1 MGARRGVCAHALGG
15 VNPGSVRRSFP
26 CARLFSHKSA
36 EFVSKNISK
45 KLRKNDA
52 ANCFSCGKRTRAVVY
67 SLAIVLALAMVLCM
81 IPAAF
86 ADLNETVSDK
96 SYTLT
101 VYPVDKDGAVVN
113 SAFNR
118 ETNTNSITVKYNY
131 EDLDEVT
138 TGKFTEDKKVALV
151 EVSGFNSNGK
161 DLTDVEVTIDGK
173 NLEVN
178 ELADYVGET
187 GWMNNSQVNFP
198 VELTKAGYTDTY
210 LIEVT
215 GKYEQNGET
224 VNYKETAKITL
235 KLENTA
241 EYKNAKTAT
250 ISKIESKDREMDAY
264 IVGSKIYL
272 DFVTSSA
279 RDMEDAVE
287 ITFKDNNGDL
297 FDAVTW
303 AYQPSSKESDKGA
316 VFAIDEQKLDD
327 SKATYDVNARYCK
340 GTDGYFQ
347 EVVFKLETGSSIYET
362 KEYDVVVRTGIV
374 EADPKGIYFAESTK
388 TIKIGEEYT
397 PVVMGVATNKKVDA
411 DILPGTGTDRQV
423 IDIDDN
429 VVIGT
434 QEGVAY
440 ITASY
445 KPAGVDQTY
454 TSNSMKIT
462 VTAGNVDDDDDTTTD
477 GKTYMVTASSLRVR
491 SGAGTN
497 FSQIG
502 SLKNGATVKVESI
515 ANGWAKLE
523 NGGYVSAQYLAE
535 VVDNGEA
542 QTMYVTARTLNVRKG
557 PGTSYAKVGTLSRG
571 TAVQVVGFSG
581 NWAKL
586 SNGYYVSTSYLAK

>member
-1 MGARRGVCAHALGG
+1 M
-15 VNPGSVRRSFP
+15 
-26 CARLFSHKSA
+26 
-36 EFVSKNISK
+36 
-45 KLRKNDA
+45 
-52 ANCFSCGKRTRAVVY
+52 RAVVY

-81 IPAAF
+81 IPVSF
-86 ADLNETVSDK
+86 ADTTTNKTISDK
-96 SYTLT
+96 SYQIKADSVYTEAKDHTIDPDKTIANNANSLT
-101 VYPVDKDGAVVN
+101 
-113 SAFNR
+113 
-118 ETNTNSITVKYNY
+118 IKYNY
-131 EDLDEVT
+131 EEEAEET
-138 TGKFTEDKKVALV
+138 TGKFTENRKMALV
-151 EVSGFNSNGK
+151 WVVGFDDDLK
-161 DLTDVEVTIDGK
+161 DANNLKITIDGK
-173 NLEVN
+173 DLNVN
-178 ELADYVGET
+178 DKASYKDRT
-187 GWMNNSQVNFP
+187 GWDNDNKAVCFP
-198 VELTKAGYTDTY
+198 VELTKSGYTESF

-215 GKYEQNGET
+215 GEKGDVQI
-224 VNYKETAKITL
+224 KETAKISL
-235 KLENTA
+235 RLENTA

-250 ISKIESKDREMDAY
+250 ISKIESTDKQLFDAY

-272 DFVTSSA
+272 DFVGKKADVNSTNFV
-279 RDMEDAVE
+279 EKLE

-297 FDAVTW
+297 FDDVTW
-303 AYQPSSKESDKGA
+303 AYSPTSEAGKASVFKLEESDGK
-316 VFAIDEQKLDD
+316 KLVD
-327 SKATYDVNARYCK
+327 SKVKYSIPMYLRYDNEK
-340 GTDGYFQ
+340 NFND
-347 EVVFKLETGSSIYET
+347 VVFKLETGSAIYET
-362 KEYDVVVRTGIV
+362 KEYDVVVRYGIK
-374 EADPKGIYFAESTK
+374 ESDPKGIYFAESTK

-397 PVVMGVATNKKVDA
+397 PVVMGVATDKKVDA
-411 DILPGTGTDRQV
+411 DILPGSNTDRQV
-423 IDIDDN
+423 IDITDDN
-429 VVIGT
+429 TVIGT

-445 KPAGVDQTY
+445 KPAGVNKTY
-454 TSNSMKIT
+454 ESNSMKIT
-462 VTAGNVDDDDDTTTD
+462 VTAGKVEDDDDDDTD

-557 PGTSYAKVGTLSRG
+557 PGTSYAKAGTLSRG

>member
-1 MGARRGVCAHALGG
+1 
-15 VNPGSVRRSFP
+15 
-26 CARLFSHKSA
+26 
-36 EFVSKNISK
+36 
-45 KLRKNDA
+45 
-52 ANCFSCGKRTRAVVY
+52 
-67 SLAIVLALAMVLCM
+67 MVLCM

-272 DFVTSSA
+272 DFVGNPQDI
-279 RDMEDAVE
+279 RDGLE
-287 ITFKDNNGDL
+287 ITFKDNYGDL
-297 FDAVTW
+297 FDVVTW
-303 AYQPSSKESDKGA
+303 ASDTESKGGKGG
-316 VFAIDEQKLDD
+316 IISNPNEEKLDD
-327 SKATYDVNARYCK
+327 SKATYDVSAATWEDSDYAQ
-340 GTDGYFQ
+340 DL
-347 EVVFKLETGSSIYET
+347 VFKLETASAIYET
-362 KEYDVVVRTGIV
+362 KEYDVVVRRDVV
-374 EADPKGIYFAESTK
+374 EADPKGIYFAESSK

-411 DILPGTGTDRQV
+411 TILPGKGTDKQV
-423 IDIDDN
+423 IDVTDDN
-429 VVIGT
+429 TIIGT

-440 ITASY
+440 VYARYMTNDGKEYES
-445 KPAGVDQTY
+445 
-454 TSNSMKIT
+454 SSMKIT
-462 VTAGNVDDDDDTTTD
+462 VTAGKVEDDDDDTTN

>member
-1 MGARRGVCAHALGG
+1 ML
-15 VNPGSVRRSFP
+15 
-26 CARLFSHKSA
+26 
-36 EFVSKNISK
+36 
-45 KLRKNDA
+45 
-52 ANCFSCGKRTRAVVY
+52 Y

-86 ADLNETVSDK
+86 AASSEQITKNSYEIQAFSVAEDGSLTKIASD
-96 SYTLT
+96 
-101 VYPVDKDGAVVN
+101 DDVN
-113 SAFNR
+113 SL
-118 ETNTNSITVKYNY
+118 SIEYNY
-131 EDLDEVT
+131 ERLDKVV
-138 TGKFTEDKKVALV
+138 TGKYTEDRKMILVKVI
-151 EVSGFNSNGK
+151 GFDAQFADAK
-161 DLTDVEVTIDGK
+161 DIEVTIDGK
-173 NLEVN
+173 DLEVN
-178 ELADYVGET
+178 EGAVYDDRIRFEDDYV
-187 GWMNNSQVNFP
+187 VFP
-198 VELTKAGYTDTY
+198 VEATKSGYTDTY
-210 LIEVT
+210 LVEVT
-215 GKYEQNGET
+215 GTLNKGQKDEKVLTES
-224 VNYKETAKITL
+224 VKITL
-235 KLENTA
+235 KLENTS

-250 ISKIESKDREMDAY
+250 ISKIESTDRQVLDAY

-272 DFVTSSA
+272 DFVDEYEA
-279 RDMEDAVE
+279 VEDAIE

-297 FDAVTW
+297 FDVVTW
-303 AYQPSSKESDKGA
+303 AEEVESKDGKGA
-316 VFAIDEQKLDD
+316 VNSVISIGEETKLSD
-327 SKATYDVNARYCK
+327 SKTKYDVNVKAGDECK
-340 GTDGYFQ
+340 
-347 EVVFKLETGSSIYET
+347 EIVFTLQTASAIYET
-362 KEYDVVVRTGIV
+362 KAYDVVVREDIK

-397 PVVMGVATNKKVDA
+397 PVVLGVATGKKVDA
-411 DILPGTGTDRQV
+411 TIIPGDRTDRQV
-423 IDIDDN
+423 IDCDGDT
-429 VVIGT
+429 VIGT

-440 ITASY
+440 ITAEY
-445 KPAGVDQTY
+445 TPAGGKLYET
-454 TSNSMKIT
+454 NAMKIT
-462 VTAGNVDDDDDTTTD
+462 VTAGNVEDDDDDKD

-557 PGTSYAKVGTLSRG
+557 PGTSYAKAGTLSRG